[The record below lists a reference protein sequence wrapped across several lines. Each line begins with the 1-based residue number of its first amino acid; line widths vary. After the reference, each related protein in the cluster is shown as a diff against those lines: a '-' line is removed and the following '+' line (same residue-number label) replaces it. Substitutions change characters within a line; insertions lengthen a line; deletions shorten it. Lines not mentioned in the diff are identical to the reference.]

1 MPTKNSL
8 AETLVWEPKKPRNRR
23 LQARERSLDRES
35 AYPVRSAIEGANFL
49 HGSEVR
55 RSIPQEV
62 ATTYEIGRGGTEGS
76 TETGEAIT
84 KSRTNRWGTDVSQRP
99 QGRQRRARQG
109 RRMWGRLR
117 TPEVVGDDQQRRKW
131 KEAVASLPFP
141 SKFIRGFLFWF
152 DFCSVLKF
160 FVVAVPTLNE
170 GRLRT
175 QGDLENK
182 LCFKAHGG
190 KSIKVWCLSCFF

>member
-84 KSRTNRWGTDVSQRP
+84 KSRTTRWGTDGSRRP

-109 RRMWGRLR
+109 TREEVR

-131 KEAVASLPFP
+131 KEAGVSLPFP
-141 SKFIRGFLFWF
+141 SKIIWENWL
-152 DFCSVLKF
+152 CS
-160 FVVAVPTLNE
+160 TE
-170 GRLRT
+170 R
-175 QGDLENK
+175 
-182 LCFKAHGG
+182 
-190 KSIKVWCLSCFF
+190 